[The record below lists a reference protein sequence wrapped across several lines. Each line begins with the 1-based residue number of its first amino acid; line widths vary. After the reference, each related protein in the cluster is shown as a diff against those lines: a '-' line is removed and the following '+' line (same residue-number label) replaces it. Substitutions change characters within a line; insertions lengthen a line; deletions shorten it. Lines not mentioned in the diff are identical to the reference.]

1 MSHTVREKS
10 KLMGRVRRIRGQV
23 EALERA
29 LDAEKG
35 CAEVLHQIA
44 AVRGAI
50 NGLMAEVLE
59 EHVRTHIA
67 DPAITSVV
75 RPRIVFRTA
84 TITRSSVTASTFAV
98 GSSNIRS
105 FGSVTRTRARESLW
119 AWPPET
125 RTPLSPTGVSRIIG
139 GVPGGMCGGRS
150 LSGELIED
158 GVGTRPAGESIA
170 PRPRWCNPPDG
181 ATGLDAR

>member
-29 LDAEKG
+29 LDTEKG

-50 NGLMAEVLE
+50 HGLMAEVLE

-67 DPAITSVV
+67 DPAITNDAE
-75 RPRIVFRTA
+75 RRQGA
-84 TITRSSVTASTFAV
+84 D
-98 GSSNIRS
+98 
-105 FGSVTRTRARESLW
+105 
-119 AWPPET
+119 
-125 RTPLSPTGVSRIIG
+125 
-139 GVPGGMCGGRS
+139 
-150 LSGELIED
+150 ELID
-158 GVGTRPAGESIA
+158 VLRAY
-170 PRPRWCNPPDG
+170 
-181 ATGLDAR
+181 LK